1 MSVDRRL
8 GVRTMRVKWI
18 RPGDEQ
24 RVLDA
29 AHLFDRPPT
38 LESTREYLAHDRNY
52 LLLAYLDDGAV
63 AGFVRGTELQ
73 RLDGPERQ
81 MLLYEI
87 GTAPEYQR
95 RGVGKALI
103 QELERICRDAGL
115 AEMFVFT
122 NRSNTAA
129 MRLYESTGG
138 HTESD
143 DEQMFVWTLIEG
155 FED

>member
-1 MSVDRRL
+1 
-8 GVRTMRVKWI
+8 MRVERI
-18 RPGDEQ
+18 RPGDER

-29 AHLFDRPPT
+29 ADLFDRPPT
-38 LESTREYLAHDRNY
+38 MDAARAYLADRRNY
-52 LLLAYLDDGAV
+52 LLLSYADDGTPT
-63 AGFVRGTELQ
+63 GFVRGTELG

-87 GTAPEYQR
+87 GVDRAFQR
-95 RGVGKALI
+95 QGFGKALVAA
-103 QELERICRDAGL
+103 LERICRDEGF

-122 NRSNTAA
+122 NRSNEAA
-129 MRLYESTGG
+129 MRLYASTGG

-143 DEQMFVWTLIEG
+143 DEQMFVWTFVEG

>member
-1 MSVDRRL
+1 MVLEVS
-8 GVRTMRVKWI
+8 K

-24 RVLDA
+24 RILDA

-52 LLLAYLDDGAV
+52 LLLAYLDDGPGNGTA
-63 AGFVRGTELQ
+63 AGFVRGTELR

-81 MLLYEI
+81 MFLYEI

-95 RGVGKALI
+95 RGVGRALI
-103 QELERICRDAGL
+103 QALERICREAGF

-143 DEQMFVWTLIEG
+143 DEQMFVWTWIEG

>member
-1 MSVDRRL
+1 
-8 GVRTMRVKWI
+8 MRVERI
-18 RPGDEQ
+18 GPGDER

-29 AHLFDRPPT
+29 SHLFDRPPD
-38 LESTREYLAHDRNY
+38 EQATRAYLADERSY
-52 LLLAYLDDGAV
+52 LLLAYADDGAA
-63 AGFVRGTELQ
+63 AGFVRGSELR

-87 GTAPEYQR
+87 GVEPEYQR
-95 RGVGKALI
+95 RGVGTALI
-103 QELERICRDAGL
+103 RALERICRDRGF

-129 MRLYESTGG
+129 MRLYTSTGA
-138 HTESD
+138 HAEAD
-143 DEQMFVWTLIEG
+143 DEQMLVWTYLEG